1 MNDKNKLHI
10 DKYLEIIAKK
20 EGLSKEEVHTEIG
33 RAVSFALKSSDPQ
46 IQHFWSGFS
55 CEGDTPTIEEIIYY
69 LAQQF
74 AKEP

>member
-10 DKYLEIIAKK
+10 DNYLEIIAKK
-20 EGLSKEEVHTEIG
+20 EGISKEEVHKEIG
-33 RAVSFALKSSDPQ
+33 RAVSIALKSSEPQ
-46 IQHFWSGFS
+46 VQHFWSAFP

-74 AKEP
+74 ATEP

>member
-10 DKYLEIIAKK
+10 DNYLEIIAKK
-20 EGLSKEEVHTEIG
+20 EGISKEEVHKEIG
-33 RAVSFALKSSDPQ
+33 RAVSTVLKSSDPQ
-46 IQHFWSGFS
+46 VQHFWSAFP

-74 AKEP
+74 ATEP